1 MALISIFLPYLY
13 PFYIICSPCSYVLI
27 YNSRYHKTIQMPISK
42 ASATRGRNFETF
54 FWKYNQRLLYA
65 MFVQQFLKYTINLS
79 NARQT
84 GTQHRIVSMKDCE
97 QNIDSKLFAIESRT
111 NIDRSNFSCYIYRST
126 TLRII
131 KSRRY
136 SAILVRTRNSSII
149 KHPAFQN
156 LYIARVALSVL
167 LAPIL
172 NT

>member
-1 MALISIFLPYLY
+1 MALMINSFLISILSMFDLRHSRDGANFNIFILSLS
-13 PFYIICSPCSYVLI
+13 FFIICSPCSYVLI

-54 FWKYNQRLLYA
+54 FWKYNQRLLYT

-97 QNIDSKLFAIESRT
+97 QNIDSKLFAIESRA

-126 TLRII
+126 TLRI
-131 KSRRY
+131 R
-136 SAILVRTRNSSII
+136 A
-149 KHPAFQN
+149 
-156 LYIARVALSVL
+156 
-167 LAPIL
+167 
-172 NT
+172 

>member
-1 MALISIFLPYLY
+1 MALMINSFLISILSMFDLRHSRDGANFNIFILSLS
-13 PFYIICSPCSYVLI
+13 FFIICSPCSYVLI

-97 QNIDSKLFAIESRT
+97 QNIDSKLFAIESRA

-126 TLRII
+126 TLRI
-131 KSRRY
+131 R
-136 SAILVRTRNSSII
+136 A
-149 KHPAFQN
+149 
-156 LYIARVALSVL
+156 
-167 LAPIL
+167 
-172 NT
+172 